1 MMKPKP
7 SFLFVVST
15 SGSLM
20 NAVLGCASVRAT
32 THSAVFFGHGPGVE
46 KASAHGVPCKN
57 IEATTI
63 ETFSNELLAYIRT
76 NEIDYV
82 LSFFA
87 GFYSKG
93 FRDEMSDRLINFHP
107 SLLPSFKG
115 MDGFGDGVAYHT
127 KILGTTVELI
137 KDVMDEGKIVMQTA
151 FASDPGLSVDRLRH
165 VVFNQQCK
173 TLIQVVNWV
182 QEGRVE
188 IDGDRVTIRDANF
201 DSTEFV
207 PALEHPEA
215 REFHVPFPGAVEV
228 SDV

>member
-1 MMKPKP
+1 
-7 SFLFVVST
+7 
-15 SGSLM
+15 M
-20 NAVLGCASVRAT
+20 NAVLGCASVRAA

-46 KASAHGVPCKN
+46 KASAHEVPCK
-57 IEATTI
+57 IIKATTI
-63 ETFSNELLAYIRT
+63 ETFSNELLAYIRA

-87 GFYSKG
+87 GFFSKG

-115 MDGFGDGVAYHT
+115 MDSFGDGVAYHT

-151 FASDPGLSVDRLRH
+151 FASDPGLSVGRLRH

-188 IDGDRVTIRDANF
+188 IDGDRVTIRDANY

-215 REFHVPFPGAVEV
+215 REFHVPFPGAVKV

>member
-20 NAVLGCASVRAT
+20 NAVLGCASVRAA

-46 KASAHGVPCKN
+46 KASAHGVPCK
-57 IEATTI
+57 IIKATTI
-63 ETFSNELLAYIRT
+63 ETFSNELLAYIRA

-188 IDGDRVTIRDANF
+188 IDGDRITIRDANY
-201 DSTEFV
+201 DSAEFV